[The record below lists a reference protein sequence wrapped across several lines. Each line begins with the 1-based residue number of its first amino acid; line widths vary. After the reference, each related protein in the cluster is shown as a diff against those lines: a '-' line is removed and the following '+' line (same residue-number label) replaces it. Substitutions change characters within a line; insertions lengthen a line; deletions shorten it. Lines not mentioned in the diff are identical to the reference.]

1 MRVLH
6 GQALLI
12 SVLVLSTV
20 LLGIGLLS
28 VTMLVTSSQSM
39 ITLANKRIAAAAA
52 TACMESAINRLG
64 RNGSYVGNETLTV
77 ASTTCS
83 IRPIVVSST
92 PIVIEVWASVANQF
106 ARERAIL
113 SNRSPIVISSWI
125 EVPQF

>member
-52 TACMESAINRLG
+52 TAVYGIRDQSSWTKWELR
-64 RNGSYVGNETLTV
+64 GNETSPSHPQPAV
-77 ASTTCS
+77 STYCGFLHADRDRSMGERGKS
-83 IRPIVVSST
+83 ICP
-92 PIVIEVWASVANQF
+92 
-106 ARERAIL
+106 
-113 SNRSPIVISSWI
+113 
-125 EVPQF
+125 